1 MKNRKKLWISLTS
14 IGAVLTT
21 AMVVGTMIGKAN
33 ETVINQFLKVGASDS
48 NKYTVTDYADFK
60 TGEEETASAKAVCQE
75 IEEEGITLLK
85 NDNNAL
91 PLASGSKVTLLGQTS
106 NNFVSGGTGSSS
118 SSRSDDTPFSSLKDA
133 GLEVNPTMNEFYTK
147 GKGSTYARKV
157 QDGALNNV
165 IKDNS
170 TSFVNE
176 VPMKEYSDTEW
187 NSIKSYGDAAII
199 MIGRI
204 GGEGSDVPF
213 FNAGDGTGN
222 QLELTSEEKDLL
234 SKAKALKDE
243 HTVKKIVV
251 VLNMSNPIELDF
263 LNKDIC
269 GTDYGID
276 AALWIGE
283 TGSTGICALGE
294 VLAGKVN
301 PSGKLVDTYCYDNL
315 TSPAMQ
321 NTYISAYTNGTEKGL
336 SYDNTYNL
344 YYEVYQEGIYV
355 GYRYYETRYE
365 DYVLDNSKV
374 GNYEYSKTVCYPFG
388 YGLSYSTFEYQNYQV
403 KESGDNYIVSVDVKN
418 KSDVKGK
425 DVVEVYLQNPY
436 TNYDKENNI
445 EKSSV
450 SLVGFAKVEVNA
462 GETQKVTINVPKS
475 ELKTYDANGNKTYIL
490 EEGKYYFSIGNG
502 AHDALNNI
510 LALKSS
516 SKDTTNGTVNLSR
529 MDGEGNKDLAKLIN
543 VSRTDTT
550 TYSKSANGTT
560 VTNQFDHADLN
571 KVDDDK
577 TNDVRYVTRNDWAGS
592 MPQAKF
598 TATSYEASFKLAA
611 NDTIANMLKAGYV
624 ADTSTTYTA
633 QTYGKDN
640 GLKLVQFKG
649 VALDGS
655 IDVDGTK
662 YTWDDLVDE
671 MTFAQQAKLIGVGF
685 HTTAAVKS
693 ISKPV
698 THDENGA
705 QGFTMSLTGGAS
717 SVSYPSE
724 DLRAATFNIEL
735 YEKTGVSIGNS
746 AYFATYTYSGIYAP
760 NANIHRTPY
769 GGRNFEYYSEDPFL
783 SGKALAYESRGIQS
797 KGVYVY
803 MKHFALNDQET
814 GRDGISVWANEQ
826 SIREI
831 YLKPFQMAI
840 EESDAHCVMTSF
852 NRIGAIWAG
861 ADKNLLTNVL
871 KGEFGMDGMA
881 ITDYSNNSYMDV
893 RMGLQAGSDIWDCSS
908 DKWQKILNQYK
919 DDPEIQTYMRRAVKS
934 ILYTVVNSNAT
945 AGVTVNTVIE
955 ETMPWWMITLI
966 IIDSV
971 LGALTIASLT
981 MLILNIVLCK
991 KETDTPVSGN

>member
-1 MKNRKKLWISLTS
+1 MKNKKKLWLCLTS
-14 IGAVLTT
+14 ISAVLTA
-21 AMVVGTMIGKAN
+21 AMVVGTVVGKKY
-33 ETVINQFLKVGASDS
+33 ETVINQYLKVGANDS
-48 NKYTVTDYADFK
+48 NKYTVTDYADFA
-60 TGEEETASAKAVCQE
+60 TGEEETKSAESVCQE
-75 IEEEGITLLK
+75 VEEEGITLLK
-85 NDNNAL
+85 NDNNTL

-106 NNFVSGGTGSSS
+106 NNFIAGGTGSSS
-118 SSRSDDTPFSSLKDA
+118 STKGSDTPYSSLKDA

-170 TSFVNE
+170 TAFVNE
-176 VPMKEYSDTEW
+176 VPMKEYSDEEW
-187 NSIKSYGDAAII
+187 NSVKTYGDACII
-199 MIGRI
+199 MLGRV
-204 GGEGSDVPF
+204 GGEGADLPF

-222 QLELTSEEKDLL
+222 QLELTDEEKDLL
-234 SKAKALKDE
+234 SKAKELKDQK
-243 HTVKKIVV
+243 VVRKIVL
-251 VLNMSNPIELDF
+251 VLNMSNPMELDF

-283 TGSTGICALGE
+283 TGTTGIKALGE
-294 VLAGKVN
+294 VLTGKVN

-315 TSPAMQ
+315 TSPSMQ
-321 NTYISAYTNGTEKGL
+321 NSYISEYTNAAEKGL
-336 SYDNTYNL
+336 AYDGSYNL

-355 GYRYYETRYE
+355 GYKYYETRYE
-365 DYVLDNSKV
+365 DYVLGNTKV
-374 GNYEYSKTVCYPFG
+374 GDYDYSKTVCYPFG
-388 YGLSYSTFEYQNYQV
+388 YGLSYSNFEYENYSV
-403 KESGDNYIVSVDVKN
+403 KESGDGYVVTVDVRN
-418 KSDVKGK
+418 TSETKGK
-425 DVVEVYLQNPY
+425 EVVEVYLQSPY
-436 TNYDKENNI
+436 TTFDKENQI
-445 EKSSV
+445 EKSAV
-450 SLVGFAKVEVNA
+450 SLVGFTKVEID
-462 GETQKVTINVPKS
+462 GKSTKKVSVNVPKS
-475 ELKTYDANGNKTYIL
+475 ELKSYDANVNKTYIL
-490 EEGKYYFSIGNG
+490 EEGNYYLAIGNG

-516 SKDTTNGTVNLSR
+516 SKDTVNGTVNTSR
-529 MDGEGNKDLAKLIN
+529 MDDAGDKSLAKSIKI
-543 VSRTDTT
+543 SKTDTT
-550 TYSKSANGTT
+550 TYSKSTNGTT
-560 VTNQFDHADLN
+560 ITNQFDHADLN
-571 KVDDDK
+571 KIDDDK
-577 TNDVRYVTRNDWAGS
+577 TNDVRYVTRNDWEGS
-592 MPQAKF
+592 MPKAKI
-598 TATSYEASFKLAA
+598 TSKTYEASFKLAA
-611 NDTIANMLKAGYV
+611 NDTIANALKAGYTS
-624 ADTSTTYTA
+624 DSSTTFTA
-633 QTYGKDN
+633 QTYQKDN
-640 GLKLVQFKG
+640 NLKLVQFKG
-649 VALDGS
+649 VSLDGE

-662 YTWDDLVDE
+662 YTWDDLVDQ
-671 MTFAQQAKLIGVGF
+671 MSFAQQAKLIGVGF
-685 HTTAAVKS
+685 HSTAAVKS
-693 ISKPV
+693 ISKPA
-698 THDENGA
+698 THEENGA
-705 QGFTMSLTGGAS
+705 QGFTMSLVGGAS
-717 SVSYPSE
+717 SICYPSE

-769 GGRNFEYYSEDPFL
+769 GGRNFEYYSEDSFL
-783 SGKALAYESRGIQS
+783 SGKALAYECRGIQS

-840 EESDAHCVMTSF
+840 EEADAHCVMTSF
-852 NRIGAIWAG
+852 NRVGAIWAG

-881 ITDYSNNSYMDV
+881 ITDYSNNNYMDV

-908 DKWQKILNQYK
+908 DKWQKILNEYK

-955 ETMPWWMITLI
+955 DTTPWWLTTLI
-966 IIDSV
+966 VIDCV
-971 LGALTIASLT
+971 FGALTIASLT
-981 MLILNIVLCK
+981 MLVINIVGKK